1 MPRYIV
7 KFQEGSRVYNNLC
20 DHGTLFLREILQS
33 IYLGKV
39 DGKKSQSKF
48 QFHEPVDPIQP
59 KASGA
64 LCKA

>member
-7 KFQEGSRVYNNLC
+7 KFQEGSRVYNNLY

-39 DGKKSQSKF
+39 DGKKS
-48 QFHEPVDPIQP
+48 
-59 KASGA
+59 
-64 LCKA
+64 